1 MLALQFKETFMN
13 RSSIAL
19 VLLMSVGAASAQ
31 APAQTAAAPAKAPSV
46 GQVLDRQLANLE
58 REFVPAAEALA
69 EDKFSFAPAQ
79 GEFKGVKTFA
89 LQVRHV
95 AAANY
100 LFAAGILG
108 EKPPMDLGGDDGP
121 DTLKTKAD
129 IVRFLKESFTYAH
142 KAFAG
147 ITDANATAL
156 IPSPW
161 GQGTTSRLGLAS
173 LTVAHGFDHYGQM
186 AVYLR
191 MNGIIPPASR
201 KP

>member
-1 MLALQFKETFMN
+1 MHPARTAGILLLAGTL
-13 RSSIAL
+13 
-19 VLLMSVGAASAQ
+19 ASAQ
-31 APAQTAAAPAKAPSV
+31 TPVTPKPASDKALTA

-58 REFVPAAEALA
+58 REFVSAAEAMP
-69 EDKFSFAPAQ
+69 EDRFNFAPTQ

-89 LQVRHV
+89 QQVRHV
-95 AAANY
+95 ASTNY
-100 LFAAGILG
+100 LFGASITG
-108 EKPPMDLGGDDGP
+108 EKAPADLGGEDGP
-121 DTLKTKAD
+121 EALKSKAE
-129 IVRFLKESFTYAH
+129 IITYLKESFTYAH
-142 KAFAG
+142 KVFAG
-147 ITDANATAL
+147 VTDANATAP

-161 GQGTTSRLGLAS
+161 GQGTTSRLGMAT

>member
-1 MLALQFKETFMN
+1 MHPGRIAFALLLTGG
-13 RSSIAL
+13 IAF
-19 VLLMSVGAASAQ
+19 AQ
-31 APAQTAAAPAKAPSV
+31 APAAPKAEADKAPTV

-69 EDKFSFAPAQ
+69 EDKFGFAPTS

-89 LQVRHV
+89 QQVGHIGS
-95 AAANY
+95 ANY
-100 LFAAGILG
+100 MFAAGILG
-108 EKPPMDLGGDDGP
+108 EKAPVDLSGDDGP
-121 DTLKTKAD
+121 ATLKTKAD
-129 IVRFLKESFTYAH
+129 YMKFLKDSFAYAH

-147 ITDANATAL
+147 ITDANATAA

-161 GQGTTSRLGLAS
+161 GQGKATRLGLAS

-186 AVYLR
+186 VVYLR

-201 KP
+201 K